1 MAGAGPGNHYSGDR
15 AAPALT
21 LVVGSG
27 ASAVTAV
34 AGLQQL
40 GRDRGGVG
48 VVWLTRRPGPPCTEL
63 EEDPLPERAA
73 LYKLG
78 NQLAAGQV
86 EGGGL
91 DYFRYLGGWAVERLE
106 EEGAGILVTVRGP
119 AGRRE
124 TLQVDRP
131 ALDHIEL
138 RCTALF
144 SA

>member
-1 MAGAGPGNHYSGDR
+1 M
-15 AAPALT
+15 
-21 LVVGSG
+21 
-27 ASAVTAV
+27 

-63 EEDPLPERAA
+63 EMDPLPERAA
-73 LYKLG
+73 LYRLG

-91 DYFRYLGGWAVERLE
+91 DYFRYLGGWAVERLG
-106 EEGAGILVTVRGP
+106 EEGVGMLVTVRGP

-131 ALDHIEL
+131 ALNYTEL
-138 RCTALF
+138 RGTALF
-144 SA
+144 SAEGGPHAGSGGLQAGPLPHQPAPPPHLLRH